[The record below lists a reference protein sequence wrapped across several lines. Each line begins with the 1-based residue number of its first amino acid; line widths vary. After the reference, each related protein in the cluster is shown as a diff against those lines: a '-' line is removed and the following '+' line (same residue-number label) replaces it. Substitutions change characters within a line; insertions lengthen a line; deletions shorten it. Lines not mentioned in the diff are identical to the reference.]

1 MASTFV
7 FAKEN
12 TREAL
17 ISAIKEEYSLAVDTI
32 SKEFRLEQMTEE
44 EKKTFEEMLLM
55 SFPVV
60 EVELEDGTKK
70 QYFVIELVI
79 EQNGVSHVERYG
91 FLFDEES
98 ESWIFDKLEAD
109 VAINEMN

>member
-1 MASTFV
+1 MMT
-7 FAKEN
+7 
-12 TREAL
+12 
-17 ISAIKEEYSLAVDTI
+17 AVT
-32 SKEFRLEQMTEE
+32 ERLEQMTEE